1 MDNFYFK
8 FEANLRQ
15 TFKRLKDEKR
25 MCDVTLATDDGHQ
38 VPAHKTILSAG
49 SQYFDDV
56 FRENDYSDIIVYLK
70 GINKI
75 DLEPI
80 TDFIYSGEANV
91 KHENV
96 KNFFTTALELRVRGI
111 DGITEGN
118 ANEGMDK
125 IDHCKPSM
133 KCNDIVKENSN
144 NNPLSKISETWEEV
158 SNTFSFED
166 SDSSMPNIIKKEK
179 VDKNIK
185 VPFSLDINFELDSQ
199 LSEMM
204 TFYEGLWKCKIC
216 GKTSTKKQQIAR
228 HVEVHIEGLSHS
240 CNLCGN
246 QFSTRQYL
254 AQHMSTIHSELMCCE
269 ICGEAGLTRSKYVN
283 HKRNKHLH
291 YRSKKTKL
299 VRQLLTKNAVY
310 LKIR

>member
-1 MDNFYFK
+1 M
-8 FEANLRQ
+8 
-15 TFKRLKDEKR
+15 
-25 MCDVTLATDDGHQ
+25 G
-38 VPAHKTILSAG
+38 
-49 SQYFDDV
+49 
-56 FRENDYSDIIVYLK
+56 
-70 GINKI
+70 
-75 DLEPI
+75 
-80 TDFIYSGEANV
+80 
-91 KHENV
+91 ENV

-185 VPFSLDINFELDSQ
+185 
-199 LSEMM
+199 
-204 TFYEGLWKCKIC
+204 
-216 GKTSTKKQQIAR
+216 KKQQKAR

-291 YRSKKTKL
+291 YRSKKAKL

-310 LKIR
+310 ADDIKKGDLC